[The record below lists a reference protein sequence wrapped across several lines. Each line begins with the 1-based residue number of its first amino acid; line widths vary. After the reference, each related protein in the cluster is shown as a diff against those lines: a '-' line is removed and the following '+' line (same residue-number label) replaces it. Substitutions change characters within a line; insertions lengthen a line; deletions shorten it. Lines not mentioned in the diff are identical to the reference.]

1 MKHSTS
7 RALAAA
13 AAGVALLAPT
23 AAGHAAEAAPKAQ
36 TKQLVK
42 DVAGK
47 DKRLARLATSTKVT
61 RLADEN
67 EQVLVANITEDR
79 ADLAELKTAAEA
91 ADSTYD
97 AKAVRKD
104 LRSFRVENYVLAANI
119 VKQAE
124 ALADEAAA
132 DPEAAAAV
140 DAAIDAAL
148 ALTADSTKA
157 DVKAARVHLQTAHE
171 ELDAEET
178 TTTPAPTA

>member
-1 MKHSTS
+1 MKHSTF

-13 AAGVALLAPT
+13 AASAALLAPT
-23 AAGHAAEAAPKAQ
+23 ANAQAAEAVSKSQ

-67 EQVLVANITEDR
+67 EQVLVANIADDR
-79 ADLAELKTAAEA
+79 ADLAALKAAAES

-97 AKAVRKD
+97 AKSVRKD
-104 LRSFRVENYVLAANI
+104 LRSVRVQNYVLAANI

-124 ALADEAAA
+124 RLAEEAAA

-140 DAAIDAAL
+140 DAALDAAL

-157 DVKAARVHLQTAHE
+157 EVKAARAHLQDAHE
-171 ELDAEET
+171 ELEAAES
-178 TTTPAPTA
+178 TTPAA